1 MSIALRIAALAF
13 GAFVQ
18 GIAMTFFLF
27 PHQISSG
34 GAAGLSI
41 ILNFLFQTPYSATL
55 WMLNAVMIVIAF
67 KQLGKSNA
75 AGTMFCVTVTA
86 VTIHVFSPF
95 ITEPLSYPAFD
106 LAIGASIFGIGLGI
120 LFRLGAS
127 SGGMDI
133 LALIISKWR
142 GVKPGRTLF
151 YINSTILLLAGFIV
165 DVKTI
170 FYALAC
176 QWISGKII
184 DLLHS
189 ISIEKYPILRI
200 LTFPSK

>member
-1 MSIALRIAALAF
+1 MAGLTF

-27 PHQISSG
+27 PHHISSG
-34 GAAGLSI
+34 GAAGISI
-41 ILNFLFQTPYSATL
+41 ILNFLFQTPYAAAL
-55 WMLNAVMIVIAF
+55 WALNAIMIFIAF
-67 KQLGKSNA
+67 KRLGKSSA

-86 VTIHVFSPF
+86 VTIHLFSPF
-95 ITEPLSYPAFD
+95 VSEPLSHPAFD
-106 LAIGASIFGIGLGI
+106 LTAGAVIFGTGLGI

-142 GVKPGRTLF
+142 GLKPGKTLF
-151 YINSTILLLAGFIV
+151 YINSSILLLTGLIV

-170 FYALAC
+170 FYAVAC
-176 QWISGKII
+176 QWIAGKMI
-184 DLLHS
+184 DMIGM
-189 ISIEKYPILRI
+189 ISTEKLPILR
-200 LTFPSK
+200 LFVSANK